1 MPGLSSGMVMSCWRV
16 RKANEAISHS
26 SAASIRWNRSRA
38 VRGIGPSL
46 LWPQRTKQAARPTIG
61 GVTISPENQLAVLTA
76 QPPYWTARAMQEQGS
91 RFFQHLGAALA
102 AADLANR
109 RLIFQTWPGE
119 CWDFYQR
126 GLALQHHAEDA

>member
-1 MPGLSSGMVMSCWRV
+1 MTPTDAAPLHDSPAADSPGDRL
-16 RKANEAISHS
+16 
-26 SAASIRWNRSRA
+26 AA
-38 VRGIGPSL
+38 
-46 LWPQRTKQAARPTIG
+46 
-61 GVTISPENQLAVLTA
+61 LTA
-76 QPPYWTARAMQEQGS
+76 QPPYWTAHAMQEQGS

-126 GLALQHHAEDA
+126 GLALQQTAEDA